1 MENLDKQAS
10 AKELSDEELFL
21 NEVIRGE
28 ADLLYLDSFLS
39 ELLRRR

>member
-10 AKELSDEELFL
+10 AKEISDEELLL